1 MSTMPGR
8 ERKGPGASSSSQPRR
23 SRIVVNVD
31 DDDADAGVDMS
42 GASPSSSARRGR
54 VRSPRLARQRRRRV
68 LSAGA
73 LVCVGLLLLFAL
85 GGYWWWQR
93 FQRQPAYSL
102 ALLVDAAERD
112 DAATFARLIDV
123 DAVSRSL
130 VPQVVDKVAAGAG
143 SSSSSGGLVLPPAV
157 RRQVATNAAVLLPG
171 ARDAIRNVLMAE
183 MKAGAQRGSASNY
196 PFFLKAIGV
205 SQAVDKV
212 TPGIEGADA
221 ETAAT
226 IALKL
231 NQRPTELMMRCV
243 DASCAQSG
251 WRIVGVKSDELA
263 SRVADNLARG
273 LPSFG
278 R

>member
-8 ERKGPGASSSSQPRR
+8 ERKGQGASPSSAQPRR
-23 SRIVVNVD
+23 SRIVVNLDDD
-31 DDDADAGVDMS
+31 DDDAGVDES
-42 GASPSSSARRGR
+42 GTSSSASARRGR

-73 LVCVGLLLLFAL
+73 LLCVGLLLLLAL

-93 FQRQPAYSL
+93 FQRQPSYSL

-112 DAATFARLIDV
+112 DAATFAGLIDV

-130 VPQVVDKVAAGAG
+130 VPQVVEKVAAGAG
-143 SSSSSGGLVLPPAV
+143 SGGGGLVLPPAV
-157 RRQVATNAAVLLPG
+157 RRQVAANAAVLLPG
-171 ARDAIRNVLMAE
+171 ARDAIRSVLMTE
-183 MKAGAQRGSASNY
+183 MKAGAQRGGASSY
-196 PFFLKAIGV
+196 PFFVKAIGV

-221 ETAAT
+221 ATAAT

-243 DASCAQSG
+243 DASCTQG